1 MTEPELMKYA
11 LEHGSV
17 CIGYKDG
24 NAIYVSHSTLA
35 QFGLR
40 EIKERLGLTKLF
52 PVRTDLSGNSV
63 MVAANS
69 QEEAIE
75 RYLNRSNHETT

>member
-1 MTEPELMKYA
+1 MIEPELMKYA

-40 EIKERLGLTKLF
+40 EINERFGLTKRF

-75 RYLNRSNHETT
+75 QYLNRSKNNE